1 MKSIQQTLS
10 FWFAVIMVIATIIIG
25 TAFLF
30 TDVMSD
36 SMYGRKR
43 TIFICLMFA
52 YSAYRGFR
60 LYAQIKTLKNDKEN

>member
-1 MKSIQQTLS
+1 MKSIQQTVS
-10 FWFAVIMVIATIIIG
+10 FWFAVIMVVATIIIG

-36 SMYGRKR
+36 TMYGRKR

-60 LYAQIKTLKNDKEN
+60 LYSQIKTSKNEKED

>member
-1 MKSIQQTLS
+1 MKSIQQTVS
-10 FWFAVIMVIATIIIG
+10 FWFAVIMVIATIVIG
-25 TAFLF
+25 VAFLF

-36 SMYGRKR
+36 TMFGKKR

-60 LYAQIKTLKNDKEN
+60 LYSQTKTLKHDKEN

>member
-1 MKSIQQTLS
+1 MKSIQQTVS
-10 FWFAVIMVIATIIIG
+10 FWFAVVMVIATLTIG

-30 TDVMSD
+30 TDVMND
-36 SMYGRKR
+36 SMYGKKR

-60 LYAQIKTLKNDKEN
+60 LYSQIKTLKHDKKN